1 MSVTDNGDKGGKKT
15 NQRNKKTEKNYFKIS
30 LKGGA
35 ILWPNL
41 HQVGHTLLF
50 KNVYIG
56 FYLCYYL
63 SLNYVLI
70 IMYL

>member
-1 MSVTDNGDKGGKKT
+1 MGIKEAKKSI
-15 NQRNKKTEKNYFKIS
+15 NVAKKLKKNYFKIS